1 MGSSLPNHCWYA
13 VIAEDKRTNAQVL
26 FGWIKQPLISHIK
39 ESVVIKKELEPGEN
53 ESDEETPAGFCKQ
66 TTAELGHLTV
76 GALCMQRWTQK
87 THLEAE
93 QSSMFTETASS

>member
-13 VIAEDKRTNAQVL
+13 VIVEDKRTNAQVL
-26 FGWIKQPLISHIK
+26 FGWIKQSLISHIK

-76 GALCMQRWTQK
+76 GAHFACIDRRRK
-87 THLEAE
+87 HI
-93 QSSMFTETASS
+93 